1 MINYVDILY
10 SVSKVLKE
18 NFKDHNILISENE
31 EEIFTNTFSIRIM
44 PISSERSFSKT
55 FKVVSVII
63 IFINPQNDI
72 EENIKTMQ
80 TIENLFDR
88 YISIQGKKKP
98 RNLPIFQ
105 KDYLTNNKIQ
115 FVLNYYEDGT
125 LDYDSTY
132 DALMEIIN
140 MNIYIN
146 DKQTTNIVIERK
158 DE

>member
-88 YISIQGKKKP
+88 YISIQGKKKS

>member
-31 EEIFTNTFSIRIM
+31 EEIFTNTFSISIM
-44 PISSERSFSKT
+44 PISSERLFSKT

-88 YISIQGKKKP
+88 YISIQGKKKS

-105 KDYLTNNKIQ
+105 KD
-115 FVLNYYEDGT
+115 
-125 LDYDSTY
+125 
-132 DALMEIIN
+132 
-140 MNIYIN
+140 
-146 DKQTTNIVIERK
+146 
-158 DE
+158 

>member
-1 MINYVDILY
+1 
-10 SVSKVLKE
+10 
-18 NFKDHNILISENE
+18 
-31 EEIFTNTFSIRIM
+31 M

-80 TIENLFDR
+80 IIETLFDR

-98 RNLPIFQ
+98 RKLPNFQ

>member
-80 TIENLFDR
+80 IIETLFDR
-88 YISIQGKKKP
+88 YISIQGKKKL